1 MRRFWIIQRRR
12 GEPRRRAAVD
22 DLAIGGVQADIRYVT
37 PEDVRTYRLGSI
49 LNGGGAFPAN
59 DKYAKVSDWVALAD
73 RYYDAS
79 MDSSE
84 GAPPVPVIWG
94 TDAVHGHN
102 NVIGATL
109 FPHNI
114 GLGAA
119 HDPDLIQRIGEVT
132 AREVAATGI
141 DWTFAPTVAVV
152 RDNRWGRSYEGYS
165 QRPDIVRAYAGRMVQ
180 GLQGTPGTPTFLDIN
195 HVVAAAKHY
204 IGDGGTDRG
213 IDRGDN
219 LSSEQE
225 LFDIHGQGYVAAIQA
240 GVQTVMASYNSW
252 QGSKL
257 HGQHHLL
264 TDVLKTRMGF
274 DGLVVSDWDGIDEV
288 QGCSKDRCSQAVNAG
303 IDLFMVPEQWHAFL
317 QNTVAQVRAGD
328 IPESRIDDAVTRILR
343 VKLRA
348 GLFEKGRPSSR
359 PLGNRLALVGAP
371 EHRAVAREAVRKSLV
386 LLKNSYGL
394 LPLRRRINVLV
405 AGDGADDIG
414 KQSGGWTISWQ
425 GTGNTNTDFP
435 GATSIFGGIRAAVVP
450 AGGTATLSV
459 DGTYRSRPDVAIV
472 VFGENPYGEWHG
484 DIKTV
489 EFRGAD
495 PIDILRPAPEVSPR
509 GAWSAP
515 RTPAAVPDESGPD
528 SNLALV
534 RRMRQR
540 GVPVVAVFLT
550 GRPRGVTAELDA
562 ADAFV
567 VAWLPGSEG
576 AGIADVLFRANN
588 GAINY
593 DFTGKL
599 SFAWPRSA
607 ANGNPNRSG
616 MGDSPLFPYGFG
628 LTYCIRHCDAPLS
641 QTVWQTQ
648 PSSMSQNTPTSR

>member
-1 MRRFWIIQRRR
+1 MISFPPSLNSRCLTLAAIALSGVCAVFGSSSA
-12 GEPRRRAAVD
+12 GEVNPVAAPQSMIWPSVASPVPREPLMEARIA
-22 DLAIGGVQADIRYVT
+22 DLLRHLTLEQKVAQMVQADIRYVT

-84 GAPPVPVIWG
+84 GAPPIPVIWG

-386 LLKNSYGL
+386 LLKNSDGL

-405 AGDGADDIG
+405 AGDGA
-414 KQSGGWTISWQ
+414 
-425 GTGNTNTDFP
+425 
-435 GATSIFGGIRAAVVP
+435 P
-450 AGGTATLSV
+450 A
-459 DGTYRSRPDVAIV
+459 
-472 VFGENPYGEWHG
+472 
-484 DIKTV
+484 
-489 EFRGAD
+489 
-495 PIDILRPAPEVSPR
+495 
-509 GAWSAP
+509 SAP
-515 RTPAAVPDESGPD
+515 L
-528 SNLALV
+528 NWN
-534 RRMRQR
+534 
-540 GVPVVAVFLT
+540 VAC
-550 GRPRGVTAELDA
+550 
-562 ADAFV
+562 
-567 VAWLPGSEG
+567 
-576 AGIADVLFRANN
+576 
-588 GAINY
+588 
-593 DFTGKL
+593 
-599 SFAWPRSA
+599 
-607 ANGNPNRSG
+607 
-616 MGDSPLFPYGFG
+616 PL
-628 LTYCIRHCDAPLS
+628 
-641 QTVWQTQ
+641 
-648 PSSMSQNTPTSR
+648 

>member
-1 MRRFWIIQRRR
+1 
-12 GEPRRRAAVD
+12 
-22 DLAIGGVQADIRYVT
+22 
-37 PEDVRTYRLGSI
+37 
-49 LNGGGAFPAN
+49 
-59 DKYAKVSDWVALAD
+59 
-73 RYYDAS
+73 
-79 MDSSE
+79 
-84 GAPPVPVIWG
+84 
-94 TDAVHGHN
+94 
-102 NVIGATL
+102 
-109 FPHNI
+109 
-114 GLGAA
+114 
-119 HDPDLIQRIGEVT
+119 
-132 AREVAATGI
+132 
-141 DWTFAPTVAVV
+141 
-152 RDNRWGRSYEGYS
+152 
-165 QRPDIVRAYAGRMVQ
+165 
-180 GLQGTPGTPTFLDIN
+180 
-195 HVVAAAKHY
+195 
-204 IGDGGTDRG
+204 
-213 IDRGDN
+213 
-219 LSSEQE
+219 
-225 LFDIHGQGYVAAIQA
+225 
-240 GVQTVMASYNSW
+240 
-252 QGSKL
+252 
-257 HGQHHLL
+257 
-264 TDVLKTRMGF
+264 
-274 DGLVVSDWDGIDEV
+274 
-288 QGCSKDRCSQAVNAG
+288 
-303 IDLFMVPEQWHAFL
+303 
-317 QNTVAQVRAGD
+317 
-328 IPESRIDDAVTRILR
+328 

-386 LLKNSYGL
+386 LLKNSDGL

-425 GTGNTNTDFP
+425 GTGNTNADFP

-472 VFGENPYGEWHG
+472 VFGENPYAEWHG

-489 EFRGAD
+489 EFRAAD
-495 PIDILRPAPEVSPR
+495 PVDILRPAPEVSPR
-509 GAWSAP
+509 GAWSAS
-515 RTPAAVPDESGPD
+515 RTPAAAPDESGSD

-562 ADAFV
+562 ANAFV

-607 ANGNPNRSG
+607 ANGNANRSDI
-616 MGDSPLFPYGFG
+616 GDSPLFPYGFG

-641 QTVWQTQ
+641 QTEWQTQ